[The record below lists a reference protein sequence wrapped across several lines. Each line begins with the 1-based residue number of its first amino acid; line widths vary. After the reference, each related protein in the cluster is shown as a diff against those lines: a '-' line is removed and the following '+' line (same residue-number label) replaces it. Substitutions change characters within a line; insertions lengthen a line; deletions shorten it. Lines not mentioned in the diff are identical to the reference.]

1 MRRHLLERIVGPV
14 PGVRWLVFSIVLVSI
29 ACAVLARLIAPDD
42 FPTLGRSF
50 WWSVQTVT
58 TVGYG
63 DVTPAST
70 AGRTV
75 AAVLMVTA
83 FASLSV
89 LTAAISAAFVR
100 RMQARRGLEDPLVDA
115 LTKIES
121 RLAALEA
128 AISDPE
134 PARGSRAVSDH

>member
-63 DVTPAST
+63 DVTPEST

-128 AISDPE
+128 SISDPE
-134 PARGSRAVSDH
+134 SARGSRAVSDH